1 MLYCTSKVC
10 VPRRL
15 EELLREGVA
24 SGLSSTPT
32 VTGSTMERAVSS
44 SFSKLQENIS
54 RLSMEQWR
62 VHGEEEVEGERKFST
77 SVPLSTTAFEEGD
90 VRSSTIT
97 KSVSVTLRLTRTSRS
112 GYKRQKVIV
121 HTCVLGYNV
130 WSDLTICSCCCVYLL
145 FQWSLS
151 YHRLHQHTDVSLL
164 FLLLYVSTPHL
175 LQDRLTITHTIPQQ
189 HLPSSSFSSLCSS
202 PKLLHAY
209 DSPAVPTSS
218 VCLLP
223 QDHFVTTTLTMWALV
238 PQVLISHSHASSHSP
253 LISVDINTLIS
264 RWGDLSQWWLLTS
277 PLKVIDTRY
286 FVGQI
291 HERCI
296 SCSGSCTC
304 TTATT
309 GWTLCKQCVPEVHS
323 SSCTL
328 MSYKPLYSRSSLL
341 MGLLRSRPR
350 SAQPVPDRIWP
361 TTRAQKVCWMTKCL
375 RKETKRMRVAWEMSR
390 VRKKRKMVSVV
401 VV

>member
-164 FLLLYVSTPHL
+164 FLLLYGVYLVHTCSRIDSQSLTLYHNNTYHLPLFPHSA
-175 LQDRLTITHTIPQQ
+175 
-189 HLPSSSFSSLCSS
+189 HLPSYTHPL
-202 PKLLHAY
+202 
-209 DSPAVPTSS
+209 
-218 VCLLP
+218 CLLP
-223 QDHFVTTTLTMWALV
+223 QAFC
-238 PQVLISHSHASSHSP
+238 HST
-253 LISVDINTLIS
+253 NF
-264 RWGDLSQWWLLTS
+264 LS
-277 PLKVIDTRY
+277 
-286 FVGQI
+286 
-291 HERCI
+291 
-296 SCSGSCTC
+296 SCS
-304 TTATT
+304 
-309 GWTLCKQCVPEVHS
+309 
-323 SSCTL
+323 
-328 MSYKPLYSRSSLL
+328 RSNPIRDRLS
-341 MGLLRSRPR
+341 RSRPW
-350 SAQPVPDRIWP
+350 S
-361 TTRAQKVCWMTKCL
+361 
-375 RKETKRMRVAWEMSR
+375 E
-390 VRKKRKMVSVV
+390 
-401 VV
+401 